1 MRWDRHMFI
10 SDGSDGTRVVVKWDM
25 IQLISDWSERD
36 ASEVM
41 VMVMVMISTE
51 TTNTDKE
58 MVMLTV

>member
-1 MRWDRHMFI
+1 
-10 SDGSDGTRVVVKWDM
+10 M
-25 IQLISDWSERD
+25 IQLISGGSERD
-36 ASEVM
+36 TSE